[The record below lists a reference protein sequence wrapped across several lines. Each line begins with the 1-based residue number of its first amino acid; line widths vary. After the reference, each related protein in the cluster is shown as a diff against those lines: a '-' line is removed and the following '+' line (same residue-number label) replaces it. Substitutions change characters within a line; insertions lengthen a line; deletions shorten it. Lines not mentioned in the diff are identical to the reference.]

1 MKNFRQKLFSKGK
14 KLVKSGLKYVKDHP
28 ILPVSTAS
36 LGIGIANYK
45 TNTKRQKEGKEQHKE
60 QLEALKNLNKNI
72 IENSEAL
79 NIVNQALQNNNEN
92 LRLSRENENNKPRG
106 RTILFFR
113 RKNYSIESGGFSGRK
128 IEPNPTSVS
137 KGALVGGA
145 LGGAVGTIL
154 DAPNGQMKGGV
165 LIGAG
170 IGAGLGALVTW
181 LSNVAEKSIFNRGLS
196 KGSNSYK
203 LLKYLEDHYTE
214 PDIVEEETT
223 TQNIGGSVKLTN
235 TVKRQKSSKI
245 DPKGTL
251 FGVDSDP
258 KKYAINILLRGNV
271 LVLLINNPTSFEI
284 KKLNIILDN
293 YCKSYKLADY
303 TSENLGKN
311 IYLVE
316 VNIVQNTEGSL
327 VINMI
332 ESGLKVNILTTDRFG
347 IKNK

>member
-1 MKNFRQKLFSKGK
+1 MKKFRQKSFSKGK
-14 KLVKSGLKYVKDHP
+14 KLIKSGITYIKDHP
-28 ILPVSTAS
+28 ILPISTAS
-36 LGIGIANYK
+36 LGVGIANYK

-60 QLEALKNLNKNI
+60 QLNALKSLNENI
-72 IENSEAL
+72 IKNSEAL
-79 NIVNQALQNNNEN
+79 NTVNLALQNNNKN
-92 LRLSRENENNKPRG
+92 LELSREKENNKPR
-106 RTILFFR
+106 RTLLFFR
-113 RKNYSIESGGFSGRK
+113 RKNYSIESGGFNGRK
-128 IEPNPTSVS
+128 VEPNPTSVS

-145 LGGAVGTIL
+145 LGGVVGTIL

-181 LSNVAEKSIFNRGLS
+181 LNNVAEKSIFNRGLS

-203 LLKYLEDHYTE
+203 LLKYLEEYYTE
-214 PDIVEEETT
+214 PTEVEEETT
-223 TQNIGGSVKLTN
+223 TQNMGGGVKYTN
-235 TVKRQKSSKI
+235 TVRRQRSSNI

-258 KKYAINILLRGNV
+258 KKYVVNILLRGNV
-271 LVLLINNPTSFEI
+271 LVMLINNPTSFEM
-284 KKLNIILDN
+284 KKLNMILDN

-303 TSENLGKN
+303 TSEKLGKDM
-311 IYLVE
+311 YLVE
-316 VNIVQNTEGSL
+316 VNIVQSTEGSL
-327 VINMI
+327 VVNMI